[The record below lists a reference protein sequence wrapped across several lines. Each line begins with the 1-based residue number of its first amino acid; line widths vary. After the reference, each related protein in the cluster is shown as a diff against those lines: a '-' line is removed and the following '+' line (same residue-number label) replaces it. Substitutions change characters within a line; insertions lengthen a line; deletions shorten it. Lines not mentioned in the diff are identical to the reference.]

1 MELITR
7 TKWEQH
13 TTEFN
18 NSDVSLEQL
27 FNAFKSHL
35 IALSWSESQINE
47 YILQLAEDLK
57 NNLYI

>member
-27 FNAFKSHL
+27 FTAFKAHL
-35 IALSWSESQINE
+35 IALSWSEEQINNF
-47 YILQLAEDLK
+47 ILELAEEIK
-57 NNLYI
+57 K

>member
-13 TTEFN
+13 TSEFYN
-18 NSDVSLEQL
+18 EDVSLEQL

-35 IALSWSESQINE
+35 IALSWSEQQINDF
-47 YILQLAEDLK
+47 ILELAEEIK
-57 NNLYI
+57 K

>member
-27 FNAFKSHL
+27 FTAFKSHL
-35 IALSWSESQINE
+35 IALSWSEEQINNF
-47 YILQLAEDLK
+47 ILELAEEIK
-57 NNLYI
+57 K